1 MGSTWLA
8 LRADL
13 RVRWRAM
20 AGLALLLGLIGGVV
34 LTAAAGARRTDT
46 AYPRLLRWSRAA
58 SVLVVPNC
66 VGLGGFYGRLARLPQ
81 VASIWT
87 GVVYSLALPP
97 PAPPGSQLEA
107 VASPDGALGTSTDR
121 VRVLA
126 GRPFDPAD
134 PRAVMVDQELA
145 AAAHVRPGGTL
156 RLLGVPSTPKTCATG
171 GGPAAPGRARPVP
184 LAFHVSAVVAFDDQV
199 VPSPGLSG
207 APRVLLSPG
216 FWRSGAGREYGP
228 GDYAGVRLRPGVSLA
243 SFRRAA
249 AALARRYPS
258 AGGISVVSLAS
269 QVTATEQAARPQV
282 VSLTVFAALTGLI
295 GLAILAQLLGRQLI
309 LDSAG
314 FPTLRAL
321 GMTRRSLAALSL
333 TRVTAV
339 TAPAACLAVAVAVAA
354 SPLMPIGPARL
365 AEPGPGAEANLALL
379 GAGLAAIALLPVALL
394 APVAWRAAARASRPP
409 GTTGAAARAYR
420 SRRGQLTLAGSVTG
434 GLGTRMAF
442 QPGYGRT
449 AVPVRSSLIA
459 TTAAVAAVVAAG
471 VFGASFIRLTSTPHR
486 YGQNWSEQLNLQFG
500 GIPAAEVRAA
510 LAAQP
515 GVTGYAAGDYGQ
527 VSIGGQAIPAI
538 GLDALHGRGF
548 LTLLAGRAPA
558 SGAEIALGEGT
569 LRSLHLR
576 LGQSVP
582 VGAGHGARPMR
593 IVGVATFARFSQASS
608 AATDLGTGAVV
619 QAPVLSLPSP
629 PTCAGHVTC
638 YNFVLIRYRHG
649 ISLRAAAARLAAT
662 VTRAGCPPG
671 ICLLTADQRPGEI
684 RNYAGV
690 RETPLALGLV
700 LVALAVATLAQ
711 VLLTSVR
718 RRRRDLAVLKIL
730 GLSRWQVQ
738 AVVAWQAVA
747 LAAAA
752 LALGLPLGVVAG
764 RWAWAVFAGSAGVA
778 GDASIP
784 PLLLLAVPA
793 ALLAAV
799 LIAAGPGWAAARTG
813 PAAILRAE

>member
-1 MGSTWLA
+1 
-8 LRADL
+8 
-13 RVRWRAM
+13 
-20 AGLALLLGLIGGVV
+20 
-34 LTAAAGARRTDT
+34 
-46 AYPRLLRWSRAA
+46 
-58 SVLVVPNC
+58 
-66 VGLGGFYGRLARLPQ
+66 
-81 VASIWT
+81 
-87 GVVYSLALPP
+87 
-97 PAPPGSQLEA
+97 
-107 VASPDGALGTSTDR
+107 
-121 VRVLA
+121 
-126 GRPFDPAD
+126 
-134 PRAVMVDQELA
+134 
-145 AAAHVRPGGTL
+145 
-156 RLLGVPSTPKTCATG
+156 
-171 GGPAAPGRARPVP
+171 
-184 LAFHVSAVVAFDDQV
+184 
-199 VPSPGLSG
+199 
-207 APRVLLSPG
+207 
-216 FWRSGAGREYGP
+216 
-228 GDYAGVRLRPGVSLA
+228 
-243 SFRRAA
+243 
-249 AALARRYPS
+249 
-258 AGGISVVSLAS
+258 
-269 QVTATEQAARPQV
+269 
-282 VSLTVFAALTGLI
+282 
-295 GLAILAQLLGRQLI
+295 
-309 LDSAG
+309 
-314 FPTLRAL
+314 
-321 GMTRRSLAALSL
+321 
-333 TRVTAV
+333 
-339 TAPAACLAVAVAVAA
+339 
-354 SPLMPIGPARL
+354 
-365 AEPGPGAEANLALL
+365 
-379 GAGLAAIALLPVALL
+379 
-394 APVAWRAAARASRPP
+394 
-409 GTTGAAARAYR
+409 
-420 SRRGQLTLAGSVTG
+420 
-434 GLGTRMAF
+434 MAF

-449 AVPVRSSLIA
+449 AVPARSSLIA
-459 TTAAVAAVVAAG
+459 TTAAVAAVIAAG

-500 GIPAAEVRAA
+500 AIPAAEVRAA

-558 SGAEIALGEGT
+558 TGAQIALGEGT

-576 LGQSVP
+576 LGQRVP

-619 QAPVLSLPSP
+619 PAAVLSLPSP

-649 ISLRAAAARLAAT
+649 TSLRAAAARLAAT

-700 LVALAVATLAQ
+700 LVALAVGTLVQ

-718 RRRRDLAVLKIL
+718 RRRRDLAVLKTL
-730 GLSRWQVQ
+730 GLSRRQVQ

-752 LALGLPLGVVAG
+752 LAVGLPLGVVAG
-764 RWAWAVFAGSAGVA
+764 RWSWAVFAGSAGVA
-778 GDASIP
+778 GDASVPP

-799 LIAAGPGWAAARTG
+799 LIAAGPGWAAARTR